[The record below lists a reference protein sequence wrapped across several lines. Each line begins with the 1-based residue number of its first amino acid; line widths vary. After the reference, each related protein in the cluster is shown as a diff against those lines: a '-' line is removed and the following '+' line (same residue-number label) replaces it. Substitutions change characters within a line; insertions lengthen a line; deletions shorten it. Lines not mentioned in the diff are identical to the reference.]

1 MCEPRG
7 KDTKFMKDHSDT
19 YVPALSH
26 DSLTPLYDTLIKWT
40 LPEATFKR
48 ELIEHAQISSKRRVL
63 DLGCGTATL
72 TILAKQMHPDAA
84 VVGIDGDGR
93 VLQLGRSKAE
103 KTKTDITFIRAMA
116 FELPYPNGSFDC
128 VVSSLMFHHLTT
140 EDKIRSLKEVHR
152 VLRSGGELRIA
163 DFGKPH
169 NLLMRILA
177 YPWHL
182 LEGPKKTNDNVRGL
196 LPQFMRDSG
205 FVEVR
210 EAKTSATMFGTLSL
224 YAARKS

>member
-1 MCEPRG
+1 
-7 KDTKFMKDHSDT
+7 MKDHSNT

-26 DSLTPLYDTLIKWT
+26 DSLTPLYDTFIKWT
-40 LPEATFKR
+40 LPESTFKR
-48 ELIEHAQISSKRRVL
+48 ELIEHARITSKRRVL

-72 TILAKQMHPDAA
+72 TILAKQMHPDAK
-84 VVGIDGDGR
+84 VVGIDGDSR
-93 VLQLGRSKAE
+93 VLRLGRTKAE
-103 KTKTDITFIRAMA
+103 KTKTNITFTRAMA
-116 FELPYPNGSFDC
+116 FELPYPNSSFDC
-128 VVSSLMFHHLTT
+128 VMSSLMFHHLTT
-140 EDKIRSLKEVHR
+140 ENKIRSLKEAYR

-169 NLLMRILA
+169 NLLMRVVA

-182 LEGPKKTNDNVRGL
+182 LEGPKNTRDNVRGL

-210 EAKTSATMFGTLSL
+210 EAKTYATLFGTLSL
-224 YAARKS
+224 YAGRKS

>member
-1 MCEPRG
+1 
-7 KDTKFMKDHSDT
+7 MKDHSDT

-26 DSLTPLYDTLIKWT
+26 DSLTPLYDTFIKWT
-40 LPEATFKR
+40 MPESTFKR
-48 ELIEHAQISSKRRVL
+48 ELLEHARITRKQRVL

-72 TILAKQMHPDAA
+72 TILAKQMHPDAT
-84 VVGIDGDGR
+84 VIGIDGDLR
-93 VLQLGRSKAE
+93 VLKLGRSKAE
-103 KTKTDITFIRAMA
+103 KTKTAITLTRAMA
-116 FELPYPNGSFDC
+116 FELPYPSGSFDC

-140 EDKIRSLKEVHR
+140 ENKIRSLKEVHR
-152 VLRSGGELRIA
+152 VLRSGGELHIA

-169 NLLMRILA
+169 NLLMRLVA

-182 LEGPKKTNDNVRGL
+182 LEDPKNTKDNVRGL

-210 EAKTSATMFGTLSL
+210 EAKTYTTLFGTLSF